1 MGGDKDVA
9 GTIELGEEPLSD
21 VRAGV
26 SVATPTREE
35 MLADKAPESILEV
48 TFRELGWRFEL
59 RRLRSLRDLDEV
71 STQARLLREHPGFK
85 LEGGETVH
93 LTPVQAMSIAWVR
106 ACLVEPKLSTADVV
120 AISQEHG
127 YVISTLAEFAI
138 NHNGADGQAVE
149 TAKKG

>member
-1 MGGDKDVA
+1 MGDDKDI
-9 GTIELGEEPLSD
+9 IEGVDLGEEPLAELRPTAE
-21 VRAGV
+21 VRV
-26 SVATPTREE
+26 PTREE
-35 MLADKAPESILEV
+35 MLASKASESILEV

-59 RRLRSLRDLDEV
+59 RRLHSLRDLDEV

-85 LEGGETVH
+85 LENDETVH

-106 ACLVEPKLSTADVV
+106 ACLVEPQLSTADVV

-127 YVISTLAEFAI
+127 YVVSMLAEYAI
-138 NHNGADGQAVE
+138 GHNGADGQAVE